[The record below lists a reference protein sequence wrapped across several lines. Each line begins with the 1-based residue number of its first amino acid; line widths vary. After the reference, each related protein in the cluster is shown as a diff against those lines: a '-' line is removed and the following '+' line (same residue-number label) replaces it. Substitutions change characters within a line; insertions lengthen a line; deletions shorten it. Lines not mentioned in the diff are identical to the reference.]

1 MKFLE
6 KKIDNKIK
14 SFEYVKRTFFKK
26 KKKRIVFTN
35 IENDTYLSKELSFL
49 GEDKIKNS
57 VFLERG
63 NISLK
68 KIKSFKEKNI

>member
-1 MKFLE
+1 M
-6 KKIDNKIK
+6 
-14 SFEYVKRTFFKK
+14 
-26 KKKRIVFTN
+26 
-35 IENDTYLSKELSFL
+35 SFL

-68 KIKSFKEKNI
+68 KIKSFKEKKYIITYINRNELKEFVDNGFLYIKDSPNSCYDYCVWRET